1 MWAEYPWRTSTDW
14 VHAQRAELDVVDEI
28 GPVEDI
34 DAELDL
40 TGDLSERLL
49 RRFLGLCEH
58 HRTRNTVLLLVKGSV
73 SNAWAGQR
81 LYALL
86 NRTVLTPVAKTTGV
100 HGSAMRVELVAS
112 QLVGLAMMRYVLE
125 VEPVASA
132 DTERLVAMFAPALR
146 ATLTA

>member
-1 MWAEYPWRTSTDW
+1 MWAEYPWRTNTDW
-14 VHAQRAELDVVDEI
+14 VHAQREELDVVDDI
-28 GPVEDI
+28 GPVDDI

-40 TGDLSERLL
+40 TGDLAERLL

-58 HRTRNTVLLLVKGSV
+58 PRTRNTVLVLVKGSV
-73 SNAWAGQR
+73 GNAWAGRR

-86 NRTVLTPVAKTTGV
+86 NKTVLTPVAKTTGV

-132 DTERLVAMFAPALR
+132 DTERLVSMFAPALR
-146 ATLTA
+146 ATLTS

>member
-1 MWAEYPWRTSTDW
+1 MWAELPWRTNTDW
-14 VHAQRAELDVVDEI
+14 VHAQREELAVVDEAERI
-28 GPVEDI
+28 DDI
-34 DAELDL
+34 DSAIELS
-40 TGDLSERLL
+40 GDLAERLL

-58 HRTRNTVLLLVKGSV
+58 PRTRNTVLVLVKGSV
-73 SNAWAGQR
+73 SNAWAGRR

-86 NRTVLTPVAKTTGV
+86 NKTVLTPVAKTTGV

-132 DTERLVAMFAPALR
+132 DTERIVALFAPALR
-146 ATLTA
+146 AMLTS